1 MPDLEDLA
9 GTSGFAYPAWKG
21 AFYPEDLP
29 DDRMLAAYAERLP
42 AVEINN
48 TFYRLPTPKRI
59 AAWAAEVPEGF
70 RFVIKA
76 SRKITHFKKLV
87 GTEDETG
94 FLVSTVG
101 GLGERL
107 GAVLFQLPPSLKADP
122 DRLAAFLE
130 LLPAGFPAAFELR
143 HPSWH
148 GAEHGGAVAELLRGR
163 DLALVVS
170 ETDDAPAEGPLPDTA
185 AWGYLRLR
193 RTGYSDAH
201 LAAWADRLRATAWRR
216 ALVFF
221 KHEDEAAGP
230 RMARRFLEQ
239 F

>member
-1 MPDLEDLA
+1 MPALEVLA

-21 AFYPEDLP
+21 PFYPEDLP

-59 AAWAAEVPEGF
+59 AAWAAEVPESF

-76 SRKITHFKKLV
+76 SRKITHFKRLV
-87 GTEDETG
+87 DTGDETG
-94 FLVSTVG
+94 FLVSTVS

-107 GAVLFQLPPSLKADP
+107 GAILFQLPPSLPADP
-122 DRLAAFLE
+122 ERLAAFLE
-130 LLPAGFPAAFELR
+130 LLPPGLPAAFELR
-143 HPSWH
+143 HPSWR
-148 GAEHGGAVAELLRGR
+148 GPETEELLRAR
-163 DLALVVS
+163 DMALVVS
-170 ETDDAPAEGPLPDTA
+170 EADGAPAVDPLPDVA
-185 AWGYLRLR
+185 GWGYLRLR
-193 RTGYSDAH
+193 RTDYSEAD
-201 LAAWADRLRATAWRR
+201 LAAWADRLRATGWRR

-221 KHEDEAAGP
+221 KHEDDAAGP
-230 RMARRFLEQ
+230 RMARRFLEL